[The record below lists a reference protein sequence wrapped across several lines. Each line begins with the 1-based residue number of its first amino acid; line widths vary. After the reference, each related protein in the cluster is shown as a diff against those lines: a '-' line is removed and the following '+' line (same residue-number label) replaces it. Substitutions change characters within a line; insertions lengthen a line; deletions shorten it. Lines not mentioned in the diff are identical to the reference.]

1 QNHRPPVMPAYKLY
15 YFPVRALGEAIRQTF
30 KLAEVE
36 FEDVRVPAEEW
47 AALKDK
53 TPFGQMPVLEVDG
66 KQIPQS
72 FAIARYVASQHG
84 LAGKTPFEAAWV
96 DALADQWKDFQ
107 NEFRNYWYLL
117 MGFRE
122 GDAEAAKTEHGIP
135 ARDKFYPII
144 VKQLKEAGSG
154 FLVGDSA
161 TWVDLLLADQT
172 AAIKKEVPGFL
183 DAYPEVL
190 AHSDKVRAIPQIA
203 KWIETRPE
211 SRFHPNFAPELPE
224 HSQYSLFPE
233 PTMPEYKLYY
243 FPIRGLGEVPRQ
255 ILALADVK
263 FENVGITKEQWPE
276 FKSKTPFGQMPVL
289 EVDGKQI
296 PQSFAIARYV
306 ASQHGLAGKT
316 PFEAAWVDAL
326 ADQYKDFNNDFKKF
340 FYLVLGFGEGDLEAA
355 KLEHGIPARDKFF
368 PLVVKQL
375 KSNGTGF
382 LVGDSV
388 TWVDVLYAEGSSRVA
403 HEVPGFLDD
412 YPEV

>member
-1 QNHRPPVMPAYKLY
+1 FSAISQSTMPAYKLY
-15 YFPVRALGEAIRQTF
+15 YF
-30 KLAEVE
+30 
-36 FEDVRVPAEEW
+36 
-47 AALKDK
+47 
-53 TPFGQMPVLEVDG
+53 
-66 KQIPQS
+66 S
-72 FAIARYVASQHG
+72 
-84 LAGKTPFEAAWV
+84 
-96 DALADQWKDFQ
+96 
-107 NEFRNYWYLL
+107 
-117 MGFRE
+117 
-122 GDAEAAKTEHGIP
+122 
-135 ARDKFYPII
+135 
-144 VKQLKEAGSG
+144 
-154 FLVGDSA
+154 
-161 TWVDLLLADQT
+161 
-172 AAIKKEVPGFL
+172 
-183 DAYPEVL
+183 
-190 AHSDKVRAIPQIA
+190 
-203 KWIETRPE
+203 
-211 SRFHPNFAPELPE
+211 
-224 HSQYSLFPE
+224 
-233 PTMPEYKLYY
+233 
-243 FPIRGLGEVPRQ
+243 IRGLGEVPRQ

-412 YPEV
+412 YPEVLEHAKKIHAIPQIKKWIEARPV